1 MALLTL
7 TSTLVGWYNLR
18 FISQVEKDNTQAL
31 IPTMNMARQLSEA
44 SAWELFAAQNLTS
57 ADNEK
62 MWQAQGRMLTAQ
74 SLKIN
79 ALLQALREQGFD
91 TTAIEQ
97 QEQEIS
103 RSLRQQG
110 ELVGQR
116 LQLRQQQQ
124 QLSQQIVAAADEI
137 ARLAQGQANNAT
149 TSAGATQAGIY
160 DLIEQDQRQAA
171 ESALDRLI
179 DIDLEYV
186 NQMNELQL
194 RQQQQQLSQQIVAAA
209 DEIARLAQGQA
220 NNATT
225 SAGATQAGIYDLIE
239 QDQRQAAESALDR
252 LIDID
257 LEYVNQMN
265 ELRLSA
271 LRVQQMMMNLGLE
284 QIQKNAP
291 TLEKQLNNAV
301 KILQRRQIRIED
313 PGVRAQVA
321 TTLTTV
327 SQYSDLLALYQQD
340 SEISN
345 HLQTL
350 AQNNIAQFA
359 QFSSEVSQLVD
370 TIELRNQHGL
380 AHLEK
385 ASARGQ
391 YSLLLLGMVSLCA
404 LILILWRVVYR
415 SVTRPLAEQTQAL
428 QRLLDGDIDSPF
440 PETAGVR
447 ELDTIGRLMDAF
459 RSNVHA
465 LNRHREQL
473 AAQVKARTAELQELV
488 IEHRQARAEAEKASQ
503 AKSAFLAAMSH
514 EIRTPLYGILGT
526 AQLLADNPALNAQ
539 RDDLRA
545 ITDSGESLLTI
556 LNDILDYSAIEAGG
570 KNVSV
575 SDEPFEPRPLLES
588 TLQLMSGRVKGRP
601 IRLATAIADDMP
613 CALMGDPR
621 RIRQVITNLLSN
633 ALRFTDEGYIILRSR
648 TDGEQWLVEVEDS
661 GCGIDPAKLAEIF
674 QPFVQV
680 SGKRG
685 GTGLGLTISS
695 RLAQAMGGELSA
707 TSTPEVGSCF
717 CLRLPLRVATAP
729 VPKTVNQAVRLDG
742 LRLLL
747 IEDNPLTQRITIEML
762 KTSGAQIVA
771 VGNAAQALET
781 LQNSE
786 PFAAA
791 LVDFDLPD
799 IDGITLARQLAQQ
812 YPSLVLIGF
821 SAHVIDETL
830 RQRTS
835 SLFRGIIPKPVP
847 REVLGQLLAHYL
859 QLQVN
864 NDQSLDV
871 SQLNEDAQLMGTEKI
886 HEWLVLFTQHALPLL
901 DEIDIARASQD
912 SEKIKRA
919 AHQLKSSCSSLGMH
933 IASQLCAQLEQQP
946 LSAPLPHEEITRSVA
961 ALEAWLHKKDLNA
974 I

>member
-110 ELVGQR
+110 ELVGR
-116 LQLRQQQQ
+116 R
-124 QLSQQIVAAADEI
+124 
-137 ARLAQGQANNAT
+137 
-149 TSAGATQAGIY
+149 
-160 DLIEQDQRQAA
+160 
-171 ESALDRLI
+171 
-179 DIDLEYV
+179 
-186 NQMNELQL
+186 LQL

-271 LRVQQMMMNLGLE
+271 LRVQQMVMNLGLE

-327 SQYSDLLALYQQD
+327 SQYSDLLALFQQD

-380 AHLEK
+380 AHQEK

-447 ELDTIGRLMDAF
+447 ELDTIGQLMGAF
-459 RSNVHA
+459 RSSVHA

-514 EIRTPLYGILGT
+514 EIRTPLYGYSRHRT
-526 AQLLADNPALNAQ
+526 A
-539 RDDLRA
+539 
-545 ITDSGESLLTI
+545 T
-556 LNDILDYSAIEAGG
+556 
-570 KNVSV
+570 
-575 SDEPFEPRPLLES
+575 
-588 TLQLMSGRVKGRP
+588 GR
-601 IRLATAIADDMP
+601 
-613 CALMGDPR
+613 
-621 RIRQVITNLLSN
+621 
-633 ALRFTDEGYIILRSR
+633 
-648 TDGEQWLVEVEDS
+648 
-661 GCGIDPAKLAEIF
+661 
-674 QPFVQV
+674 
-680 SGKRG
+680 
-685 GTGLGLTISS
+685 
-695 RLAQAMGGELSA
+695 
-707 TSTPEVGSCF
+707 
-717 CLRLPLRVATAP
+717 
-729 VPKTVNQAVRLDG
+729 
-742 LRLLL
+742 
-747 IEDNPLTQRITIEML
+747 
-762 KTSGAQIVA
+762 
-771 VGNAAQALET
+771 
-781 LQNSE
+781 
-786 PFAAA
+786 
-791 LVDFDLPD
+791 
-799 IDGITLARQLAQQ
+799 
-812 YPSLVLIGF
+812 
-821 SAHVIDETL
+821 
-830 RQRTS
+830 
-835 SLFRGIIPKPVP
+835 
-847 REVLGQLLAHYL
+847 
-859 QLQVN
+859 
-864 NDQSLDV
+864 
-871 SQLNEDAQLMGTEKI
+871 
-886 HEWLVLFTQHALPLL
+886 
-901 DEIDIARASQD
+901 
-912 SEKIKRA
+912 
-919 AHQLKSSCSSLGMH
+919 
-933 IASQLCAQLEQQP
+933 
-946 LSAPLPHEEITRSVA
+946 
-961 ALEAWLHKKDLNA
+961 
-974 I
+974 

>member
-1 MALLTL
+1 
-7 TSTLVGWYNLR
+7 
-18 FISQVEKDNTQAL
+18 
-31 IPTMNMARQLSEA
+31 MNMARQLSEA

-124 QLSQQIVAAADEI
+124 RLSQQIVAAADEI
-137 ARLAQGQANNAT
+137 ARLAQGQANNA
-149 TSAGATQAGIY
+149 A
-160 DLIEQDQRQAA
+160 
-171 ESALDRLI
+171 
-179 DIDLEYV
+179 
-186 NQMNELQL
+186 
-194 RQQQQQLSQQIVAAA
+194 
-209 DEIARLAQGQA
+209 
-220 NNATT
+220 T

-271 LRVQQMMMNLGLE
+271 LRVQQMVMNLGLE

-327 SQYSDLLALYQQD
+327 SQYSDLLALFQQD

-350 AQNNIAQFA
+350 SPKITSP
-359 QFSSEVSQLVD
+359 SSRSLVAKSD

-415 SVTRPLAEQTQAL
+415 SVTRPLAEQTQVL

-459 RSNVHA
+459 RSSVHA

-526 AQLLADNPALNAQ
+526 AQLLADTPALNAQ

-601 IRLATAIADDMP
+601 IRLTTEMADDVP
-613 CALMGDPR
+613 TALMGDPR

-633 ALRFTDEGYIILRSR
+633 ALRFTDEGQDR
-648 TDGEQWLVEVEDS
+648 
-661 GCGIDPAKLAEIF
+661 
-674 QPFVQV
+674 
-680 SGKRG
+680 
-685 GTGLGLTISS
+685 
-695 RLAQAMGGELSA
+695 
-707 TSTPEVGSCF
+707 
-717 CLRLPLRVATAP
+717 
-729 VPKTVNQAVRLDG
+729 
-742 LRLLL
+742 
-747 IEDNPLTQRITIEML
+747 
-762 KTSGAQIVA
+762 
-771 VGNAAQALET
+771 
-781 LQNSE
+781 
-786 PFAAA
+786 
-791 LVDFDLPD
+791 
-799 IDGITLARQLAQQ
+799 
-812 YPSLVLIGF
+812 
-821 SAHVIDETL
+821 
-830 RQRTS
+830 
-835 SLFRGIIPKPVP
+835 
-847 REVLGQLLAHYL
+847 
-859 QLQVN
+859 
-864 NDQSLDV
+864 
-871 SQLNEDAQLMGTEKI
+871 
-886 HEWLVLFTQHALPLL
+886 FT
-901 DEIDIARASQD
+901 
-912 SEKIKRA
+912 
-919 AHQLKSSCSSLGMH
+919 
-933 IASQLCAQLEQQP
+933 
-946 LSAPLPHEEITRSVA
+946 
-961 ALEAWLHKKDLNA
+961 
-974 I
+974 

>member
-137 ARLAQGQANNAT
+137 ARLAQGQANNAA

-160 DLIEQDQRQAA
+160 DLIEQH
-171 ESALDRLI
+171 
-179 DIDLEYV
+179 
-186 NQMNELQL
+186 
-194 RQQQQQLSQQIVAAA
+194 
-209 DEIARLAQGQA
+209 
-220 NNATT
+220 
-225 SAGATQAGIYDLIE
+225 
-239 QDQRQAAESALDR
+239 QRQAAESALDR

-271 LRVQQMMMNLGLE
+271 LRVQQMVMNLGLE

-313 PGVRAQVA
+313 PGVRTQVA

-391 YSLLLLGMVSLCA
+391 YSLLLLGLVSLCA

-459 RSNVHA
+459 RSSVHA

-473 AAQVKARTAELQELV
+473 AAQVKARTATE
-488 IEHRQARAEAEKASQ
+488 
-503 AKSAFLAAMSH
+503 
-514 EIRTPLYGILGT
+514 
-526 AQLLADNPALNAQ
+526 
-539 RDDLRA
+539 
-545 ITDSGESLLTI
+545 
-556 LNDILDYSAIEAGG
+556 
-570 KNVSV
+570 
-575 SDEPFEPRPLLES
+575 
-588 TLQLMSGRVKGRP
+588 
-601 IRLATAIADDMP
+601 IADDVP
-613 CALMGDPR
+613 TALMGDPR

-633 ALRFTDEGYIILRSR
+633 ALRFTDEGHIILRSR

-717 CLRLPLRVATAP
+717 CLRLPLRIATAP
-729 VPKTVNQAVRLDG
+729 VPKTVNQAVRLDD

-747 IEDNPLTQRITIEML
+747 IEDNPLTQRITVEML
-762 KTSGAQIVA
+762 NTSGAQVVA
-771 VGNAAQALET
+771 VGNAAQAIEA

-864 NDQSLDV
+864 NDQPLDV
-871 SQLNEDAQLMGTEKI
+871 SQLNEDAHLMGAEKI
-886 HEWLVLFTQHALPLL
+886 HEWLILFKQHALPLL

-912 SEKIKRA
+912 NEKIKRA
-919 AHQLKSSCSSLGMH
+919 AHQLKSSCSSLGMRS
-933 IASQLCAQLEQQP
+933 ASQQCAQLEQQP

-961 ALEAWLHKKDLNA
+961 ALEAWLIRKT
-974 I
+974 

>member
-1 MALLTL
+1 MNLTLTRRLWMGFALMALLTL

-124 QLSQQIVAAADEI
+124 RLSQQIVAAADEI
-137 ARLAQGQANNAT
+137 ARLAQGQANNA
-149 TSAGATQAGIY
+149 A
-160 DLIEQDQRQAA
+160 
-171 ESALDRLI
+171 
-179 DIDLEYV
+179 
-186 NQMNELQL
+186 
-194 RQQQQQLSQQIVAAA
+194 
-209 DEIARLAQGQA
+209 
-220 NNATT
+220 T

-271 LRVQQMMMNLGLE
+271 LRVQQMVMNLGLE

-313 PGVRAQVA
+313 PGVRVQVA

-327 SQYSDLLALYQQD
+327 SQYSDLLALFQQD

-459 RSNVHA
+459 RSSVHA

-601 IRLATAIADDMP
+601 IRLATAIADDVP
-613 CALMGDPR
+613 TALMGDPR

-633 ALRFTDEGYIILRSR
+633 ALRFTDEGQIVLRSR

-674 QPFVQV
+674 QPFIQV

-707 TSTPEVGSCF
+707 TSTLEVGSCF

-729 VPKTVNQAVRLDG
+729 APKTANQAVRLDG

-747 IEDNPLTQRITIEML
+747 IEDNPLTQRITVEML
-762 KTSGAQIVA
+762 NTSGAQVVA
-771 VGNAAQALET
+771 IGNAAQALET

-835 SLFRGIIPKPVP
+835 SLFHGIIPKPVP
-847 REVLGQLLAHYL
+847 REVLGQLLEHYL

-864 NDQSLDV
+864 NDIPLDV

-886 HEWLVLFTQHALPLL
+886 HEWLALFKQHALPLL

-919 AHQLKSSCSSLGMH
+919 AHQLKSSCSSLGMRS
-933 IASQLCAQLEQQP
+933 ASQLCAQLEQQP

-961 ALEAWLHKKDLNA
+961 ALEAWLNKKDLNA

>member
-1 MALLTL
+1 M
-7 TSTLVGWYNLR
+7 
-18 FISQVEKDNTQAL
+18 EKDNTQAL

-124 QLSQQIVAAADEI
+124 RLSQQIVAAADEI
-137 ARLAQGQANNAT
+137 ARLAQGQANNA
-149 TSAGATQAGIY
+149 A
-160 DLIEQDQRQAA
+160 
-171 ESALDRLI
+171 
-179 DIDLEYV
+179 
-186 NQMNELQL
+186 
-194 RQQQQQLSQQIVAAA
+194 
-209 DEIARLAQGQA
+209 
-220 NNATT
+220 T

-271 LRVQQMMMNLGLE
+271 LRVQQMVMNLGLE

-327 SQYSDLLALYQQD
+327 SQYSDLLALFQQD

-350 AQNNIAQFA
+350 SPKITSP
-359 QFSSEVSQLVD
+359 SSRSLVAKSD

-415 SVTRPLAEQTQAL
+415 SVTRPLAEQTQVL

-459 RSNVHA
+459 RSSVHA

-526 AQLLADNPALNAQ
+526 AQLLADTPTLNAQ

-601 IRLATAIADDMP
+601 IRLTTEMADDVP
-613 CALMGDPR
+613 TALMGDPR

-633 ALRFTDEGYIILRSR
+633 ALRFTDEGQDR
-648 TDGEQWLVEVEDS
+648 
-661 GCGIDPAKLAEIF
+661 
-674 QPFVQV
+674 
-680 SGKRG
+680 
-685 GTGLGLTISS
+685 
-695 RLAQAMGGELSA
+695 
-707 TSTPEVGSCF
+707 
-717 CLRLPLRVATAP
+717 
-729 VPKTVNQAVRLDG
+729 
-742 LRLLL
+742 
-747 IEDNPLTQRITIEML
+747 
-762 KTSGAQIVA
+762 
-771 VGNAAQALET
+771 
-781 LQNSE
+781 
-786 PFAAA
+786 
-791 LVDFDLPD
+791 
-799 IDGITLARQLAQQ
+799 
-812 YPSLVLIGF
+812 
-821 SAHVIDETL
+821 
-830 RQRTS
+830 
-835 SLFRGIIPKPVP
+835 
-847 REVLGQLLAHYL
+847 
-859 QLQVN
+859 
-864 NDQSLDV
+864 
-871 SQLNEDAQLMGTEKI
+871 
-886 HEWLVLFTQHALPLL
+886 FT
-901 DEIDIARASQD
+901 
-912 SEKIKRA
+912 
-919 AHQLKSSCSSLGMH
+919 
-933 IASQLCAQLEQQP
+933 
-946 LSAPLPHEEITRSVA
+946 
-961 ALEAWLHKKDLNA
+961 
-974 I
+974 